1 MQNPLPFNSI
11 EELGEAFP
19 SALVV
24 MLYDEA
30 IANLEI
36 AVEAIEK
43 GEIEARFEATAR
55 VADIISQLYLAL
67 DLEQG
72 GEIAEN
78 LGGIYNFILT
88 QLPRVN
94 FHDDVDMARQA
105 IGLLQPVRDSWFELD
120 ERIRGEVID
129 AETAETA
136 ANAANADDTNGDLA
150 DAVIAQAVRTAK
162 LSM

>member
-1 MQNPLPFNSI
+1 MQKPLPFNSI

-30 IANLEI
+30 I
-36 AVEAIEK
+36 EK
-43 GEIEARFEATAR
+43 GDIEARFIATAK

-94 FHDDVDMARQA
+94 FHDDVEMARQA
-105 IGLLQPVRDSWFELD
+105 IGLLRPVRDSWFELD
-120 ERIRGEVID
+120 ERIRGEVLD
-129 AETAETA
+129 AETA
-136 ANAANADDTNGDLA
+136 ANADDANGDLA
-150 DAVIAQAVRTAK
+150 DAVIAQVARRAK

>member
-30 IANLEI
+30 IANLEN

-43 GEIEARFEATAR
+43 GDIEARFEATAK
-55 VADIISQLYLAL
+55 VADIVSQLYLAL

-94 FHDDVDMARQA
+94 FHDDADMARQA
-105 IGLLQPVRDSWFELD
+105 IGLLRPVRESWFELD
-120 ERIRGEVID
+120 ERIRSEVVD
-129 AETAETA
+129 AETV
-136 ANAANADDTNGDLA
+136 ANADDTNGDLA
-150 DAVIAQAVRTAK
+150 DAVVAQAVRTAK
-162 LSM
+162 FSM

>member
-1 MQNPLPFNSI
+1 MQKSLPFNSI
-11 EELGEAFP
+11 EELGKAFP

-43 GEIEARFEATAR
+43 GDIEARFEATAR
-55 VADIISQLYLAL
+55 VADIVSQLYLAL
-67 DLEQG
+67 DMEQG
-72 GEIAEN
+72 GEIAEH

-105 IGLLQPVRDSWFELD
+105 IGLLRPVRDSWFELD
-120 ERIRGEVID
+120 ERIRGEVVD
-129 AETAETA
+129 AETG
-136 ANAANADDTNGDLA
+136 ANADDTNGDLA
-150 DAVIAQAVRTAK
+150 DAVIAQAGRRAK
-162 LSM
+162 LSMQ